1 MRKVILDCDP
11 GHDDAFAIMLAA
23 GNLDLLGVT
32 TVDLSVGDLTG
43 DGQIDVSDVTT
54 VIAIV
59 LNG

>member
-1 MRKVILDCDP
+1 MVDVSDVT
-11 GHDDAFAIMLAA
+11 MLISVV
-23 GNLDLLGVT
+23 LGGT